1 MRIVF
6 AASEVYPYVKT
17 GGLADVVAALARA
30 LVRSGQEVLV
40 VAPWYRTLRADPPP
54 LWIGDVG
61 VPYDGGID
69 PAGVGTL
76 EADGVRFAFVGHPD
90 FGRDAPYGYDD
101 DVARFARFARAVPAV
116 AERVDVTPDVVHAHD
131 WQAAMLLPVLAHG
144 FHLPPGWPGAPSVL
158 TIHNVQHQ
166 GVGDLDDLI
175 HRLRLPRSVRA
186 SGLQWFGRANAL
198 QGGIDAA
205 TRVTTVSPTY
215 AAEITT
221 PAYGFGLDGTL
232 AHERAKLR
240 GIVNGIDTDVWNPAS
255 DPHLAAPY
263 DADDPSGKAAN
274 AAAVRRALGLDDG
287 GPLLATVSRFAEQ
300 KGIDLLLEAVPALRA
315 QGWRLALLGAGDGDL
330 EAAAQ
335 AQAAADPRGVAVRI
349 GVDEGLA
356 HRLYAGADA
365 FAIPS
370 RFEPCGLTQM
380 IAMRYGTLP
389 IARAT
394 GGLRDTIRDG
404 ETGVLF
410 DAADAGALVAAAGT
424 LRARLADGSADAMR
438 RAAMRERFDWDA
450 SAAAYEDVYREAR
463 AAAGKEPA

>member
-6 AASEVYPYVKT
+6 AASEVYPYAKT
-17 GGLADVVAALARA
+17 GGLADVVGALARA
-30 LVRSGQEVLV
+30 LVRAGHEVLV

-54 LWIGDVG
+54 LWIGDVD
-61 VPYDGGID
+61 VPYDGGVE

-90 FGRDAPYGYDD
+90 FARDALYGYPD

-116 AERVDVTPDVVHAHD
+116 ADRVGVRPDVLHVHD
-131 WQAAMLLPVLAHG
+131 WQASLLLPVVAHG
-144 FHLPPGWPGAPSVL
+144 FHLPPGWPHVASVL

-166 GVGDLDDLI
+166 GVGDLDDVV

-186 SGLQWFGRANAL
+186 SGLQRFGAANAL
-198 QGGIDAA
+198 QGGIAFA

-215 AAEITT
+215 AEEITT

-232 AHERAKLR
+232 RHERAKLR
-240 GIVNGIDTDVWNPAS
+240 GILNGIDVDVWDPS
-255 DPHLAAPY
+255 TDPHLAVRY
-263 DADDPSGKAAN
+263 DATDPSRKAAN
-274 AAAVRRALGLDDG
+274 AAALRREVGLEAG
-287 GPLLATVSRFAEQ
+287 GPLLASVSRFAEQ
-300 KGIDLLLEAVPALRA
+300 KGIDLLLEAIPALRA
-315 QGWRLALLGAGDGDL
+315 QGWRVALLGAGDASL
-330 EAAAQ
+330 EAAAR
-335 AQAAADPRGVAVRI
+335 AAADADPGGVAVHV

-356 HRLYAGADA
+356 HRVYAGADA

-404 ETGVLF
+404 VTGRLF
-410 DAADAGALVAAAGT
+410 EAATAEALVAAAGDV
-424 LRARLADGSADAMR
+424 RARLEDGAADAMR
-438 RAAMRERFDWDA
+438 VAAMRERFDWGA
-450 SAAAYEDVYREAR
+450 SADAYVDVYREAYDASER
-463 AAAGKEPA
+463 EST